1 MRNNLLVTILFLA
14 SSSIILSQDLRIK
27 NLQIESKNNGTVIQ
41 LDSNRKVNLENV
53 TAWYSS
59 EWFYMT
65 IYDANADSLSLT
77 NYKNDSL
84 KNIEVSN
91 SDESTQIAV
100 QLFSDIESFEI
111 NTPNRKTLQFFLR
124 NSQLVAKNS
133 ISVED
138 GIDIVQAEEKTSK
151 EKPESKLFNDL
162 FFYLLRLQNIFFV
175 NLESKIF
182 LTAFDAVIA
191 SPNVIKSLLGKL
203 FFLRKVK
210 KSLWL
215 SILKSSEQPPNA

>member
-27 NLQIESKNNGTVIQ
+27 NLQIESKKNGTVIQ

-65 IYDANADSLSLT
+65 IYNANADSLSLA

-91 SDESTQIAV
+91 NDESTQIAV
-100 QLFSDIESFEI
+100 QLFSEIESFEI
-111 NTPNRKTLQFFLR
+111 NTPNRKTLQFLLR

-138 GIDIVQAEEKTSK
+138 KIDIVQTEERTPK
-151 EKPESKLFNDL
+151 EKDIIYEKEQPRNANNKL
-162 FFYLLRLQNIFFV
+162 I
-175 NLESKIF
+175 
-182 LTAFDAVIA
+182 VIA
-191 SPNVIKSLLGKL
+191 GLIVSAIDVTNSTSFSAGALIAIIAN
-203 FFLRKVK
+203 FL
-210 KSLWL
+210 
-215 SILKSSEQPPNA
+215 

>member
-41 LDSNRKVNLENV
+41 LDSNKKVNLENV

-65 IYDANADSLSLT
+65 IYDANADSLSLA

-100 QLFSDIESFEI
+100 QLFSEIESFEI

-138 GIDIVQAEEKTSK
+138 EIDIVQTEEKTPK
-151 EKPESKLFNDL
+151 EKDIIYEKEQPRNANNKL
-162 FFYLLRLQNIFFV
+162 I
-175 NLESKIF
+175 
-182 LTAFDAVIA
+182 VIA
-191 SPNVIKSLLGKL
+191 GLIISAIDITNSTSFSAGALIAIIAN
-203 FFLRKVK
+203 FL
-210 KSLWL
+210 
-215 SILKSSEQPPNA
+215 

>member
-65 IYDANADSLSLT
+65 IYDANADSLSLA

-100 QLFSDIESFEI
+100 QLFSEIESFEI

-138 GIDIVQAEEKTSK
+138 EIDIVQTEEKTPK
-151 EKPESKLFNDL
+151 EKDIIYEKEQPRNANNKL
-162 FFYLLRLQNIFFV
+162 I
-175 NLESKIF
+175 
-182 LTAFDAVIA
+182 VIA
-191 SPNVIKSLLGKL
+191 GLIVSAIDITNSTSFSAGALIAIIAN
-203 FFLRKVK
+203 F
-210 KSLWL
+210 
-215 SILKSSEQPPNA
+215 I

>member
-41 LDSNRKVNLENV
+41 LDSNKKVNLENV

-65 IYDANADSLSLT
+65 IYDANADSLSLA
-77 NYKNDSL
+77 NYKNYSL

-100 QLFSDIESFEI
+100 QLFSEIESFEI

-138 GIDIVQAEEKTSK
+138 EIDIVQTEEKIPK
-151 EKPESKLFNDL
+151 EKDIIYEKEQPRNANSKL
-162 FFYLLRLQNIFFV
+162 I
-175 NLESKIF
+175 
-182 LTAFDAVIA
+182 VIA
-191 SPNVIKSLLGKL
+191 GLIVSAIDITNSTSFSAGALIAIIAN
-203 FFLRKVK
+203 FL
-210 KSLWL
+210 
-215 SILKSSEQPPNA
+215 

>member
-65 IYDANADSLSLT
+65 IYDANADSLSLA

-100 QLFSDIESFEI
+100 QLFSEIESFEI

-138 GIDIVQAEEKTSK
+138 KIDIVQTEERTPK
-151 EKPESKLFNDL
+151 EKDIIYEKEQPRNANNKL
-162 FFYLLRLQNIFFV
+162 I
-175 NLESKIF
+175 
-182 LTAFDAVIA
+182 VIA
-191 SPNVIKSLLGKL
+191 GLIVSAIDVTNSTSFSAGALKAIIAR
-203 FFLRKVK
+203 FL
-210 KSLWL
+210 
-215 SILKSSEQPPNA
+215 

>member
-27 NLQIESKNNGTVIQ
+27 NLQIESKKNGTVIQ

-65 IYDANADSLSLT
+65 IYDANADSLSLA
-77 NYKNDSL
+77 NYRNDSL

-100 QLFSDIESFEI
+100 QLFSEIESFEI

-138 GIDIVQAEEKTSK
+138 KIDIVQTEERTPK
-151 EKPESKLFNDL
+151 EKDIIYEKEQPRNANNKL
-162 FFYLLRLQNIFFV
+162 I
-175 NLESKIF
+175 
-182 LTAFDAVIA
+182 VIA
-191 SPNVIKSLLGKL
+191 GLIVSAIDVTNSTSFSAGALIAIIAS
-203 FFLRKVK
+203 FL
-210 KSLWL
+210 
-215 SILKSSEQPPNA
+215 

>member
-41 LDSNRKVNLENV
+41 LDSNKKVNLENV

-65 IYDANADSLSLT
+65 IYDANADSLSLA

-100 QLFSDIESFEI
+100 QLFSEIESFEI

-138 GIDIVQAEEKTSK
+138 EIDIVQTEEKTSK
-151 EKPESKLFNDL
+151 EKDIIYEKEQPRNANNKL
-162 FFYLLRLQNIFFV
+162 I
-175 NLESKIF
+175 
-182 LTAFDAVIA
+182 VIA
-191 SPNVIKSLLGKL
+191 GLIVSAIDITNSTS
-203 FFLRKVK
+203 FLAGV
-210 KSLWL
+210 LIAIIANFL
-215 SILKSSEQPPNA
+215 

>member
-41 LDSNRKVNLENV
+41 LDSNKKVDLENV

-65 IYDANADSLSLT
+65 IYDANADSLSIS

-91 SDESTQIAV
+91 SEESTQIAV
-100 QLFSDIESFEI
+100 QLFSEIESFEI
-111 NTPNRKTLQFFLR
+111 NTPKRKTLQFFLR
-124 NSQLVAKNS
+124 NSQSVAKNS
-133 ISVED
+133 ISTESE
-138 GIDIVQAEEKTSK
+138 IDIVEKK
-151 EKPESKLFNDL
+151 DNLHEDKDIIYEK
-162 FFYLLRLQNIFFV
+162 
-175 NLESKIF
+175 
-182 LTAFDAVIA
+182 
-191 SPNVIKSLLGKL
+191 
-203 FFLRKVK
+203 
-210 KSLWL
+210 
-215 SILKSSEQPPNA
+215 EQPRNANNKLIVFAGLVISAVDITNSTSFSVGVLISIIANFL

>member
-27 NLQIESKNNGTVIQ
+27 NLQIESKKNGTVIQ

-65 IYDANADSLSLT
+65 IYDANADSLSLA

-100 QLFSDIESFEI
+100 QLFSEIESFEI

-138 GIDIVQAEEKTSK
+138 EIDIFQNEEKTPK
-151 EKPESKLFNDL
+151 EKDIIYEKEQPRNANNKL
-162 FFYLLRLQNIFFV
+162 I
-175 NLESKIF
+175 
-182 LTAFDAVIA
+182 VIA
-191 SPNVIKSLLGKL
+191 GLIVSAIDVTNSTSFSAGALIAIIAS
-203 FFLRKVK
+203 FL
-210 KSLWL
+210 
-215 SILKSSEQPPNA
+215 

>member
-41 LDSNRKVNLENV
+41 LDSNKKVNLENV

-65 IYDANADSLSLT
+65 IYDANADSLSLA

-100 QLFSDIESFEI
+100 QLFSEIESFEI
-111 NTPNRKTLQFFLR
+111 NTLNRKTLQFFLR

-138 GIDIVQAEEKTSK
+138 EIDIVQTEEKTPK
-151 EKPESKLFNDL
+151 EKDIIYEKEQPRNANSKL
-162 FFYLLRLQNIFFV
+162 I
-175 NLESKIF
+175 
-182 LTAFDAVIA
+182 VIA
-191 SPNVIKSLLGKL
+191 GLIVSAIDITNSTSFSAGALIAIIVN
-203 FFLRKVK
+203 FL
-210 KSLWL
+210 
-215 SILKSSEQPPNA
+215 

>member
-14 SSSIILSQDLRIK
+14 SSIILSQDLRIK

-41 LDSNRKVNLENV
+41 LDSNKKVNLENV

-65 IYDANADSLSLT
+65 IYDANTDSLSLA

-111 NTPNRKTLQFFLR
+111 NTPKRKTLQFFLR
-124 NSQLVAKNS
+124 NNQSIAKNS
-133 ISVED
+133 ISFED
-138 GIDIVQAEEKTSK
+138 EIDIIETEENPPK
-151 EKPESKLFNDL
+151 EKEIIYEKEQPRNANNKL
-162 FFYLLRLQNIFFV
+162 I
-175 NLESKIF
+175 
-182 LTAFDAVIA
+182 VIA
-191 SPNVIKSLLGKL
+191 GLIVSAIDITNSTSFSIGALISIIAN
-203 FFLRKVK
+203 FL
-210 KSLWL
+210 
-215 SILKSSEQPPNA
+215 

>member
-65 IYDANADSLSLT
+65 IYDANADSLSLA

-91 SDESTQIAV
+91 NDESTQIAV
-100 QLFSDIESFEI
+100 QLFSEIESFEI
-111 NTPNRKTLQFFLR
+111 NTPNRKTLQFLLR

-138 GIDIVQAEEKTSK
+138 KIDIVQSEEKTPK
-151 EKPESKLFNDL
+151 EKDIIYEKEQLRSANNKL
-162 FFYLLRLQNIFFV
+162 I
-175 NLESKIF
+175 
-182 LTAFDAVIA
+182 VIA
-191 SPNVIKSLLGKL
+191 GLIVSAIDVTNSTSFSAGALIAIIAS
-203 FFLRKVK
+203 FL
-210 KSLWL
+210 
-215 SILKSSEQPPNA
+215 

>member
-41 LDSNRKVNLENV
+41 LDSNKKVNLENV

-65 IYDANADSLSLT
+65 IYDANADSLSLA

-100 QLFSDIESFEI
+100 QLFSEIESFEI

-124 NSQLVAKNS
+124 NSQLLAKNS

-138 GIDIVQAEEKTSK
+138 EIDIVQIEEKTSK
-151 EKPESKLFNDL
+151 EKDIIYEKEQPRNANSKL
-162 FFYLLRLQNIFFV
+162 I
-175 NLESKIF
+175 
-182 LTAFDAVIA
+182 VIA
-191 SPNVIKSLLGKL
+191 GLIVSAVDITNATSFSAGALIAIIAN
-203 FFLRKVK
+203 FL
-210 KSLWL
+210 
-215 SILKSSEQPPNA
+215 

>member
-65 IYDANADSLSLT
+65 IYDANADSLSLA
-77 NYKNDSL
+77 NYRNDSL

-100 QLFSDIESFEI
+100 QLFSEIESFEI

-138 GIDIVQAEEKTSK
+138 KIDIVQSEEKTPK
-151 EKPESKLFNDL
+151 EKDIIYEKEQPRNANNKL
-162 FFYLLRLQNIFFV
+162 I
-175 NLESKIF
+175 
-182 LTAFDAVIA
+182 VIA
-191 SPNVIKSLLGKL
+191 GLIVSAIDVTNSTSFSAGALIAIIAN
-203 FFLRKVK
+203 F
-210 KSLWL
+210 
-215 SILKSSEQPPNA
+215 I

>member
-27 NLQIESKNNGTVIQ
+27 NLQIESKKNGTVIQ

-65 IYDANADSLSLT
+65 IYDANADSLSLA

-100 QLFSDIESFEI
+100 QLFSEIESFEI

-138 GIDIVQAEEKTSK
+138 EIDIAQTEEKTSK
-151 EKPESKLFNDL
+151 EKDIIYEKEQPRNANNKL
-162 FFYLLRLQNIFFV
+162 I
-175 NLESKIF
+175 
-182 LTAFDAVIA
+182 VIA
-191 SPNVIKSLLGKL
+191 GLIVSAIDITNSTSFSAGALIAIIAN
-203 FFLRKVK
+203 FL
-210 KSLWL
+210 
-215 SILKSSEQPPNA
+215 

>member
-1 MRNNLLVTILFLA
+1 MRNNLLVTILFLV

-65 IYDANADSLSLT
+65 IYDANADSLSLV

-100 QLFSDIESFEI
+100 QLFSEIESFEI

-138 GIDIVQAEEKTSK
+138 KIDIVQSEEKTPK
-151 EKPESKLFNDL
+151 EKDIIYEKEQLRSANNKL
-162 FFYLLRLQNIFFV
+162 I
-175 NLESKIF
+175 
-182 LTAFDAVIA
+182 VIA
-191 SPNVIKSLLGKL
+191 GLIVSAIDITNSTSFSAGALIAIIAN
-203 FFLRKVK
+203 FL
-210 KSLWL
+210 
-215 SILKSSEQPPNA
+215 

>member
-27 NLQIESKNNGTVIQ
+27 NLQIESKNNGTIIQ
-41 LDSNRKVNLENV
+41 LDSNKKVNLENV

-65 IYDANADSLSLT
+65 IYDANADSLSLA

-100 QLFSDIESFEI
+100 QLFSEIESFEI

-138 GIDIVQAEEKTSK
+138 EIDIVQTEEKTPK
-151 EKPESKLFNDL
+151 EKDIIYEREQPRNANSKL
-162 FFYLLRLQNIFFV
+162 I
-175 NLESKIF
+175 
-182 LTAFDAVIA
+182 VIA
-191 SPNVIKSLLGKL
+191 GLIVSAIDITNSTSFSAGALIAIIAN
-203 FFLRKVK
+203 FL
-210 KSLWL
+210 
-215 SILKSSEQPPNA
+215 

>member
-65 IYDANADSLSLT
+65 IYDANADSLSLA

-91 SDESTQIAV
+91 NDESTQIAV
-100 QLFSDIESFEI
+100 QLFSEIESFEI

-138 GIDIVQAEEKTSK
+138 EFDIVQTEEKTPK
-151 EKPESKLFNDL
+151 EKDIIYEKEQPRNANNKL
-162 FFYLLRLQNIFFV
+162 I
-175 NLESKIF
+175 
-182 LTAFDAVIA
+182 VIA
-191 SPNVIKSLLGKL
+191 GLIVSAIDVTNSTSFSAGALIAIIAS
-203 FFLRKVK
+203 FL
-210 KSLWL
+210 
-215 SILKSSEQPPNA
+215 

>member
-1 MRNNLLVTILFLA
+1 M
-14 SSSIILSQDLRIK
+14 
-27 NLQIESKNNGTVIQ
+27 QIESKNNGTVIQ
-41 LDSNRKVNLENV
+41 LDSNKKVNLENV

-65 IYDANADSLSLT
+65 IYDANADSLSLA

-100 QLFSDIESFEI
+100 QLFSEIESFEI

-138 GIDIVQAEEKTSK
+138 KIDIVETEEKTPK
-151 EKPESKLFNDL
+151 EKDIIYEQEQPRNANNKL
-162 FFYLLRLQNIFFV
+162 I
-175 NLESKIF
+175 
-182 LTAFDAVIA
+182 VIA
-191 SPNVIKSLLGKL
+191 GLIVSAIDISNSTSFSAGALIAIIAN
-203 FFLRKVK
+203 FL
-210 KSLWL
+210 
-215 SILKSSEQPPNA
+215 

>member
-65 IYDANADSLSLT
+65 IYDANADSLSLA

-100 QLFSDIESFEI
+100 QLFSEIESFEI

-138 GIDIVQAEEKTSK
+138 EIDIVQTEEKTPK
-151 EKPESKLFNDL
+151 DKDIIYEK
-162 FFYLLRLQNIFFV
+162 
-175 NLESKIF
+175 
-182 LTAFDAVIA
+182 
-191 SPNVIKSLLGKL
+191 
-203 FFLRKVK
+203 
-210 KSLWL
+210 
-215 SILKSSEQPPNA
+215 EQPRNVNNKLIVITGLIVSAIDITNSTSFSAGALIAIIANFL

>member
-1 MRNNLLVTILFLA
+1 MTQLNQTGYMHNRGRLIVASFL
-14 SSSIILSQDLRIK
+14 IK

-65 IYDANADSLSLT
+65 IYDANADSLSLA
-77 NYKNDSL
+77 NYRNDSL

-100 QLFSDIESFEI
+100 QLFSEIESFEI

-138 GIDIVQAEEKTSK
+138 EIDIVQTEEKTPK
-151 EKPESKLFNDL
+151 EKDIIYEKEQPRNANNKL
-162 FFYLLRLQNIFFV
+162 I
-175 NLESKIF
+175 
-182 LTAFDAVIA
+182 VIA
-191 SPNVIKSLLGKL
+191 GLIVSAIDITNSTSFSAGALIAIIAN
-203 FFLRKVK
+203 FL
-210 KSLWL
+210 
-215 SILKSSEQPPNA
+215 

>member
-27 NLQIESKNNGTVIQ
+27 NLQIESKNNGTVVQ

-65 IYDANADSLSLT
+65 IYDANADSLSLA

-100 QLFSDIESFEI
+100 QLFSEIESFEI

-138 GIDIVQAEEKTSK
+138 EIDIFQTEEKTPK
-151 EKPESKLFNDL
+151 EKDIIYEKEQPRNANNKL
-162 FFYLLRLQNIFFV
+162 I
-175 NLESKIF
+175 
-182 LTAFDAVIA
+182 VIA
-191 SPNVIKSLLGKL
+191 GLIVSAIDITNSTSFSAGALIAILAN
-203 FFLRKVK
+203 FL
-210 KSLWL
+210 
-215 SILKSSEQPPNA
+215 

>member
-65 IYDANADSLSLT
+65 IYDANADSLSLA

-100 QLFSDIESFEI
+100 QLFSEIESFEI

-138 GIDIVQAEEKTSK
+138 EFDIVQTEEKTPK
-151 EKPESKLFNDL
+151 EKDIIYEKEQPRNANSKL
-162 FFYLLRLQNIFFV
+162 I
-175 NLESKIF
+175 
-182 LTAFDAVIA
+182 VIA
-191 SPNVIKSLLGKL
+191 GLIVSAVDITYSTSFSAGALIAIIAN
-203 FFLRKVK
+203 FL
-210 KSLWL
+210 
-215 SILKSSEQPPNA
+215 

>member
-14 SSSIILSQDLRIK
+14 SSSITLSQDSRIK

-41 LDSNRKVNLENV
+41 LDSNKKVNLENV

-65 IYDANADSLSLT
+65 IYDANADSLSLA

-91 SDESTQIAV
+91 NDESTQIAV
-100 QLFSDIESFEI
+100 QLFSEIESFEI
-111 NTPNRKTLQFFLR
+111 NTPNRKTLQFLLR

-138 GIDIVQAEEKTSK
+138 EIDIVLTEEKTPK
-151 EKPESKLFNDL
+151 EKDIIYEKEQPRNANNKL
-162 FFYLLRLQNIFFV
+162 I
-175 NLESKIF
+175 
-182 LTAFDAVIA
+182 VIA
-191 SPNVIKSLLGKL
+191 GLIVSAIDITNSTSFSAGALIAIIAN
-203 FFLRKVK
+203 FL
-210 KSLWL
+210 
-215 SILKSSEQPPNA
+215 

>member
-41 LDSNRKVNLENV
+41 LDSNKKVNLENV

-65 IYDANADSLSLT
+65 IYDANADSLSLA

-100 QLFSDIESFEI
+100 QLFSEIESFEI

-138 GIDIVQAEEKTSK
+138 EIDIVQTEEKTPK
-151 EKPESKLFNDL
+151 EKDIIYEKELPRNANNKL
-162 FFYLLRLQNIFFV
+162 I
-175 NLESKIF
+175 
-182 LTAFDAVIA
+182 VIA
-191 SPNVIKSLLGKL
+191 GLVVSAIDITNSTSFSAGVLIAIIAN
-203 FFLRKVK
+203 FL
-210 KSLWL
+210 
-215 SILKSSEQPPNA
+215 

>member
-41 LDSNRKVNLENV
+41 LDSNKKVNLENV

-65 IYDANADSLSLT
+65 IYDANTDSLSLA

-100 QLFSDIESFEI
+100 QLFSEIESFEI

-138 GIDIVQAEEKTSK
+138 EIDIVQTEEKTPK
-151 EKPESKLFNDL
+151 EKDIIYEKEQPRNANNKL
-162 FFYLLRLQNIFFV
+162 I
-175 NLESKIF
+175 
-182 LTAFDAVIA
+182 VIA
-191 SPNVIKSLLGKL
+191 GLIVSAIDITNSTSFSAGALIAIIAN
-203 FFLRKVK
+203 FL
-210 KSLWL
+210 
-215 SILKSSEQPPNA
+215 

>member
-41 LDSNRKVNLENV
+41 LDSNKKVNLENV

-65 IYDANADSLSLT
+65 IYDANADSLSLA

-100 QLFSDIESFEI
+100 QLFSEIESFEI

-133 ISVED
+133 ISFED
-138 GIDIVQAEEKTSK
+138 EIDIVQTEEKTPK
-151 EKPESKLFNDL
+151 EKDIIYEKEQPRNANNKL
-162 FFYLLRLQNIFFV
+162 I
-175 NLESKIF
+175 
-182 LTAFDAVIA
+182 VIA
-191 SPNVIKSLLGKL
+191 GLIVSAIDITNSTSFSAGALIAIIAN
-203 FFLRKVK
+203 FF
-210 KSLWL
+210 
-215 SILKSSEQPPNA
+215 

>member
-41 LDSNRKVNLENV
+41 LDSNKKVNLENV

-65 IYDANADSLSLT
+65 IYDANADSLSLA

-100 QLFSDIESFEI
+100 QLFSEIESFEI
-111 NTPNRKTLQFFLR
+111 NTLNRKTLQFFLR

-138 GIDIVQAEEKTSK
+138 EIDIIQTEEKTSK
-151 EKPESKLFNDL
+151 EKDIIYEKEQPRNANNKL
-162 FFYLLRLQNIFFV
+162 I
-175 NLESKIF
+175 
-182 LTAFDAVIA
+182 VIA
-191 SPNVIKSLLGKL
+191 GLIVSAIDITNSTSFSAGALIAIIAN
-203 FFLRKVK
+203 FL
-210 KSLWL
+210 
-215 SILKSSEQPPNA
+215 

>member
-41 LDSNRKVNLENV
+41 LDSNKKVNLENV

-65 IYDANADSLSLT
+65 IYDANADSLSLA

-100 QLFSDIESFEI
+100 QLFSEIESFEI

-133 ISVED
+133 ISLED
-138 GIDIVQAEEKTSK
+138 EIDIVQIEEKTPK
-151 EKPESKLFNDL
+151 EKDIIYEKEQ
-162 FFYLLRLQNIFFV
+162 LRNANNKFI
-175 NLESKIF
+175 
-182 LTAFDAVIA
+182 VIA
-191 SPNVIKSLLGKL
+191 GLVVSAIDITNSTSFSAGVLIAIIAN
-203 FFLRKVK
+203 FL
-210 KSLWL
+210 
-215 SILKSSEQPPNA
+215 

>member
-41 LDSNRKVNLENV
+41 LDSNKKVNLENV

-65 IYDANADSLSLT
+65 IYDANADSLSLA

-100 QLFSDIESFEI
+100 QLFSEIESFEI

-138 GIDIVQAEEKTSK
+138 EIDIVQTEEKTPK
-151 EKPESKLFNDL
+151 EKDIIYEKEQPRNANNKL
-162 FFYLLRLQNIFFV
+162 I
-175 NLESKIF
+175 
-182 LTAFDAVIA
+182 VIA
-191 SPNVIKSLLGKL
+191 GLVISAVDITNSTSFSVGVLISIIAN
-203 FFLRKVK
+203 FL
-210 KSLWL
+210 
-215 SILKSSEQPPNA
+215 

>member
-14 SSSIILSQDLRIK
+14 SSSIILSQDLRIE

-41 LDSNRKVNLENV
+41 LDSNKKVNLENV

-65 IYDANADSLSLT
+65 IYDANTDSLSLA

-100 QLFSDIESFEI
+100 QLFSEIESFEI

-138 GIDIVQAEEKTSK
+138 EIDIFQTEEKTPK
-151 EKPESKLFNDL
+151 EKDIIYEKEQPRNANNKL
-162 FFYLLRLQNIFFV
+162 I
-175 NLESKIF
+175 
-182 LTAFDAVIA
+182 VIA
-191 SPNVIKSLLGKL
+191 GLIVSAIAVSYTHLTLPTIRWG
-203 FFLRKVK
+203 
-210 KSLWL
+210 
-215 SILKSSEQPPNA
+215 

>member
-14 SSSIILSQDLRIK
+14 SSSVILSQDLRIK

-41 LDSNRKVNLENV
+41 LDSNKKVNLENV

-65 IYDANADSLSLT
+65 IYDANADSLSLA

-100 QLFSDIESFEI
+100 QLFSEIESFEI

-138 GIDIVQAEEKTSK
+138 EIDIVQIEEKTPK
-151 EKPESKLFNDL
+151 EKDIIYEKEQPRNANNKL
-162 FFYLLRLQNIFFV
+162 I
-175 NLESKIF
+175 
-182 LTAFDAVIA
+182 VIA
-191 SPNVIKSLLGKL
+191 GLIVSAIDISNSTSFSAGALIAIIAN
-203 FFLRKVK
+203 FL
-210 KSLWL
+210 
-215 SILKSSEQPPNA
+215 

>member
-41 LDSNRKVNLENV
+41 LDSNKKVNLENV

-65 IYDANADSLSLT
+65 IYDANADSLSLA

-100 QLFSDIESFEI
+100 QLFSEIESFEI

-138 GIDIVQAEEKTSK
+138 EIDIVQTEENTVK
-151 EKPESKLFNDL
+151 EKDIIYEKEQLRNANSKL
-162 FFYLLRLQNIFFV
+162 I
-175 NLESKIF
+175 
-182 LTAFDAVIA
+182 VIA
-191 SPNVIKSLLGKL
+191 GLIVSAIDITNSTSFSAGALIAIIAN
-203 FFLRKVK
+203 FL
-210 KSLWL
+210 
-215 SILKSSEQPPNA
+215 

>member
-41 LDSNRKVNLENV
+41 LDSNKKVNLENV

-59 EWFYMT
+59 EWFYIT
-65 IYDANADSLSLT
+65 IYDANADSLSLA

-100 QLFSDIESFEI
+100 QLFSEIESFEI

-138 GIDIVQAEEKTSK
+138 EIDIVQTEEKIPK
-151 EKPESKLFNDL
+151 EKDIIYEKEQPRNANSKL
-162 FFYLLRLQNIFFV
+162 I
-175 NLESKIF
+175 
-182 LTAFDAVIA
+182 VIA
-191 SPNVIKSLLGKL
+191 GLIVSAIDITNSTSFSAGALIAIIAN
-203 FFLRKVK
+203 FL
-210 KSLWL
+210 
-215 SILKSSEQPPNA
+215 

>member
-65 IYDANADSLSLT
+65 IYDANADSLSLA

-100 QLFSDIESFEI
+100 QLFSEIESFEI

-138 GIDIVQAEEKTSK
+138 EIDIAQTEEKTSK
-151 EKPESKLFNDL
+151 EKDIIYEKEQPRNANNKL
-162 FFYLLRLQNIFFV
+162 I
-175 NLESKIF
+175 
-182 LTAFDAVIA
+182 VIA
-191 SPNVIKSLLGKL
+191 GLIVSAIDITNSTSFSAGALIAIIAN
-203 FFLRKVK
+203 FL
-210 KSLWL
+210 
-215 SILKSSEQPPNA
+215 

>member
-41 LDSNRKVNLENV
+41 LDSNKKVNLKNV

-65 IYDANADSLSLT
+65 IYDANADSLSLA

-100 QLFSDIESFEI
+100 QLFSEIESFEI

-138 GIDIVQAEEKTSK
+138 KIDIVQTEERTPK
-151 EKPESKLFNDL
+151 EKDIIYEKEQPRNANNKL
-162 FFYLLRLQNIFFV
+162 I
-175 NLESKIF
+175 
-182 LTAFDAVIA
+182 VIA
-191 SPNVIKSLLGKL
+191 GLIVSAIDITNSTSFSAGALIAIIAN
-203 FFLRKVK
+203 FL
-210 KSLWL
+210 
-215 SILKSSEQPPNA
+215 

>member
-41 LDSNRKVNLENV
+41 LDSNRKVNLENF
-53 TAWYSS
+53 TSWYSS

-65 IYDANADSLSLT
+65 IYDANADSLSLA

-100 QLFSDIESFEI
+100 QLFSEIESFEI

-124 NSQLVAKNS
+124 NSQLIAKNS

-138 GIDIVQAEEKTSK
+138 EIDIVQTEEKTPK
-151 EKPESKLFNDL
+151 EKDIIYEKEQPRNANNKL
-162 FFYLLRLQNIFFV
+162 I
-175 NLESKIF
+175 
-182 LTAFDAVIA
+182 VIA
-191 SPNVIKSLLGKL
+191 GLIVSALDITNSTSFSAGALIAIIAN
-203 FFLRKVK
+203 FL
-210 KSLWL
+210 
-215 SILKSSEQPPNA
+215 